1 MKNFKLHPAT
11 SKPRKRKSLVETDID
26 KIGQAILTLTK
37 EIWTLADRQIITEN
51 ILKKKGIDITDEIE
65 FYEPSPELEKEL
77 DKKRKA
83 LIKRVVDDLEGEYGP
98 LEQN

>member
-1 MKNFKLHPAT
+1 MKNFTLHPAT

-51 ILKKKGIDITDEIE
+51 ILDILLGSQS
-65 FYEPSPELEKEL
+65 F
-77 DKKRKA
+77 
-83 LIKRVVDDLEGEYGP
+83 LINKSYFRFLR
-98 LEQN
+98 LFLSLL

>member
-11 SKPRKRKSLVETDID
+11 SKPRKRKSLIESDIE

-51 ILKKKGIDITDEIE
+51 IDGQSKGLK
-65 FYEPSPELEKEL
+65 
-77 DKKRKA
+77 
-83 LIKRVVDDLEGEYGP
+83 
-98 LEQN
+98 